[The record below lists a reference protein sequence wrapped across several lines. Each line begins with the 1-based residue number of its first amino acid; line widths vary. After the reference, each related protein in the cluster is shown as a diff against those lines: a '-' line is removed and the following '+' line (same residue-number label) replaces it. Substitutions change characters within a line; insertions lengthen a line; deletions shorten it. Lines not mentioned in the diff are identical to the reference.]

1 MGMIIFTSQFSFS
14 SHDGITYVWVKT
26 TILLCFNLQLN
37 GKKQIFFVCQTTT
50 FSLLTLHWA
59 FPFPPATPNTL
70 WHTHPFQHTHQETFS
85 KKKKRRTKQSNKNKW
100 NVCVLKV
107 MPKRS
112 PEPCALAETP
122 VTWRNGNRIIH
133 FSNAHTLTDAEYWS
147 TEQQLG
153 ICYKWWNRN
162 VLRHPEIGFF
172 FFSDTL
178 TSCSWEDWTLIL
190 TRLQQ
195 ESQAAVVKGDL
206 QLAGILALGRWK
218 LSQLL
223 E

>member
-1 MGMIIFTSQFSFS
+1 M
-14 SHDGITYVWVKT
+14 TYVGVKT
-26 TILLCFNLQLN
+26 TILLCFILQLN
-37 GKKQIFFVCQTTT
+37 VKKNHIFFWFVRQLLFH
-50 FSLLTLHWA
+50 FSHYTGH
-59 FPFPPATPNTL
+59 FPFLQPPQTRCDILIRFNT
-70 WHTHPFQHTHQETFS
+70 HTRRHL
-85 KKKKRRTKQSNKNKW
+85 KKKKIKKRRAKQSNKNKW

-107 MPKRS
+107 MPKCS

-133 FSNAHTLTDAEYWS
+133 FSNTHTLTDAEYWS

-162 VLRHPEIGFF
+162 VLRHPEIGF